1 MAFRVVF
8 TDPHQH
14 HFSDELLLRLKKE
27 GAKFEARLCHDEQE
41 TVAFCQEADVV
52 ITSRTE
58 ITARV
63 IQAMAVCRLIARI
76 GTGYDNIDDAAAA
89 RQGIPVTNVPNFC
102 TEEVANHREPTDG
115 SVALSRPT

>member
-8 TDPHQH
+8 TDPHEHQL
-14 HFSDELLLRLKKE
+14 SDELLLRLKKE

-58 ITARV
+58 ITARDPSYGGLPPD
-63 IQAMAVCRLIARI
+63 CS
-76 GTGYDNIDDAAAA
+76 
-89 RQGIPVTNVPNFC
+89 
-102 TEEVANHREPTDG
+102 HRN
-115 SVALSRPT
+115 S